1 MNKTRPLFLVFVL
14 LLAGLFAINSYA
26 DEVTIDWKSGTYTG
40 QVSYGVPDGQ
50 GTWTHHDGRKYVGKW
65 EDTAKSWE
73 GPEYQDG
80 KIVATYSEGVAEA
93 Q

>member
-1 MNKTRPLFLVFVL
+1 MSTFEHL
-14 LLAGLFAINSYA
+14 
-26 DEVTIDWKSGTYTG
+26 SGSYTG
-40 QVSYGVPDGQ
+40 ESFNGVPYGQ
-50 GTWTHHDGRKYVGKW
+50 GIWIVPDAAKYVGEWRDGGMYGKGTLTFHDGRKYVGKW